1 MTQRD
6 LNRAVSRATGET
18 VTEISHRGFTRLE
31 PLPAEPA
38 VEDLILDWD
47 RAQEEQNVAL
57 FRRRELSAVA

>member
-6 LNRAVSRATGET
+6 LNRNVARATGET
-18 VTEISHRGFTRLE
+18 VTEVANRGFTRLE

-47 RAQEEQNVAL
+47 RAQAEHNVAL
-57 FRRRELSAVA
+57 FRRRDLAAVA

>member
-18 VTEISHRGFTRLE
+18 VTEISNRGFSRLE
-31 PLPAEPA
+31 PLPSEPA

-47 RAQEEQNVAL
+47 QAQAEQNVAL
-57 FRRRELSAVA
+57 FRRRDIPTVA